1 MDLNNQYSWKIN
13 TNRCKYGE
21 VYIAVLNI
29 MNHTNLFKIKNYID
43 LSESFFV
50 KLDRELRDQT
60 VDPNNCLPFVIL
72 CLNQTIQLYELS
84 CPPKH
89 VIELGF
95 LILSPVIHYIK
106 SRPSQSNNHLIKNIS
121 LNQLESAYQ
130 EIHSPQINQ
139 INKINQIN
147 QVNRTNRVNREIPF
161 IRLDPIHPRPP
172 TLSSMGIIHYSK
184 DIMDI

>member
-60 VDPNNCLPFVIL
+60 VDPNNCLPFVIS

-95 LILSPVIHYIK
+95 LILNPVIHYIK